1 MSGITYVNQVG
12 AIGGMN
18 QAAPGTLIPDTFVR
32 FAQDVLFDRAGFIR
46 RRGPFKAFTMYT
58 SANTTDTTAFVESGA
73 DYEYVL
79 GVFSTFDPV
88 GVPRVGMLI
97 NSVTGSTVKT
107 IFRVFDKQL
116 KFLGEEL
123 LFATAASSVGVS
135 TAADSIENLSIV
147 NGKQA
152 LGGGMWITFAANP
165 SEPDKHYQFF
175 WRGGYGIGA
184 PAKGPITTTG
194 TFSSFYT
201 TGFAS
206 PHGTLD
212 STITSIT
219 TTNLSSGMFV
229 YANNT
234 FIGTIKSTTSTSVIL
249 DKFPF
254 VWDSVVETNETDAG
268 ATHLGN
274 ITKTGVT
281 LTFTSLRPYE
291 QVHGRGTITIDSVTN
306 NVVNSGTVGTSG
318 EGHWSSA
325 KVADW
330 YLYRASD
337 NAFLGKIKTVGAS
350 NTTVTLYATGSVGTG
365 IMLTGEDYIMKPI
378 TPTVPSTVLVGSS
391 GAAFSSIV
399 SKRSADS
406 FAGLYTA
413 VYAGYQWYGN
423 VANADKDVNRVVF
436 SAYHDKEAV
445 DLSANAADSIVFP
458 GKSQFRGMA
467 AAATGLL
474 VFLEDRTYI
483 LRGNDRTN
491 FSVEQLYPEGC
502 LCASS
507 IVEYGGGVFWAGK
520 SGILYYDGA
529 SVRNM
534 TKDNLGLYY
543 TDALDTFNPEL
554 DRVIAFM
561 HKNNL
566 VVTFTSF
573 KSPFQA
579 IRYEPLY
586 AADWAIQV
594 LNGRTWEELDPTFTY
609 DDLNTQNNTPL
620 YWDQK
625 ILNDVAASGGT
636 GLGMSWGTGGV
647 ISAKELTSNVA
658 KLTIS
663 SGHGFKVGDS
673 VTITN
678 VDSTFNGTYVLTA
691 VTDTSI
697 SYSKTAS
704 NVVVTSVNPYGIV
717 TQAIYTITNKAL
729 TSNVATLTTSAAHG
743 FAVGNLMHIY
753 GVDST
758 FNGNYTITAVT
769 TNTFSYALTS
779 ANVTSAAA
787 TGSVYKSTGFVW
799 GNTSNIYKYAPLRK
813 QTSMTFSIYLPT
825 NALTTLSN
833 MDFRGVT
840 NVETTNGL
848 KTLLGVNS
856 VESAGMRARLVDI
869 HPVYDINTNGEDAY
883 LVEKINI
890 PTSGLVLGP
899 DFYLQTK
906 HYTLGNPI
914 LRKWFQRVMLSMLLY
929 DGCLRLDLVDADD
942 NDAIDVTKKK
952 HQYWELFTEEG
963 YSWAYLT
970 DVLFPKITSPDKATW
985 TNVEATTDFWDDLFM
1000 TDFNRYK
1007 MKTAW
1012 RNPSV
1017 GFRLYQLNN
1026 YKKPY
1031 NGVVTTPNR
1040 IEMQSFTVGFKALRE
1055 GRQ

>member
-88 GVPRVGMLI
+88 GVPRVGMMV
-97 NSVTGSTVKT
+97 NSVIGSTVKT

-123 LFATAASSVGVS
+123 LFSNSTISLSVTNKALASNVATLTVGSHNVSVNDVITISGTDTSYTVTNKALTSNVATLTIGTHGIIAGDSVTIAGVDSVFNGTYIITTVGATTISYAKVNANVTSVTATGTVACARYNVFNGIYKVAAVTGTTVSYALVSANVASISAGGIVVDNVSV
-135 TAADSIENLSIV
+135 DSIENLSIMS
-147 NGKQA
+147 GRQA

-175 WRGGYGIGA
+175 WRGGYNGAA
-184 PAKGPITTTG
+184 PAAGPITKTG
-194 TFSSFYT
+194 CV
-201 TGFAS
+201 FALNTS
-206 PHGTLD
+206 VPGGGHGTLNNQ
-212 STITSIT
+212 ITLT
-219 TTNLSSGMFV
+219 TTGLSAGMFV
-229 YANNT
+229 YANYDNGT
-234 FIGTIKSTTSTSVIL
+234 GLKDYYVGTIKTVDVSTITL
-249 DKFPF
+249 DKYPF
-254 VWDSVVETNETDAG
+254 MWNSNFNSNSTNT
-268 ATHLGN
+268 ATGHLGDATYTASYTN
-274 ITKTGVT
+274 AT
-281 LTFTSLRPYE
+281 LKFTSLRPYE
-291 QVHGRGTITIDSVTN
+291 DMHGRGVITLDSATTTVLK
-306 NVVNSGTVGTSG
+306 SGTLGTSG

-325 KVADW
+325 EVTGW
-330 YLYRASD
+330 YVYRASD
-337 NAFLGKIKTVGAS
+337 NAFLAKIS
-350 NTTVTLYATGSVGTG
+350 SVSANDTAALVEHAG
-365 IMLTGEDYIMKPI
+365 ILLTGENYIMKPI
-378 TPTVPSTVLVGSS
+378 TSTVLTGSS
-391 GAAFSSIV
+391 SAAFSSIV

-586 AADWAIQV
+586 AADWAIRV
-594 LNGRTWEELDPTFTY
+594 LNGRTWQELDSTFTY
-609 DDLNTQNNTPL
+609 ADLNTQNNTPL
-620 YWDQK
+620 YWDQR

-636 GLGMSWGTGGV
+636 GLGFKWDDGGT
-647 ISAKELTSNVA
+647 SLWQT
-658 KLTIS
+658 
-663 SGHGFKVGDS
+663 
-673 VTITN
+673 
-678 VDSTFNGTYVLTA
+678 
-691 VTDTSI
+691 
-697 SYSKTAS
+697 
-704 NVVVTSVNPYGIV
+704 
-717 TQAIYTITNKAL
+717 
-729 TSNVATLTTSAAHG
+729 
-743 FAVGNLMHIY
+743 
-753 GVDST
+753 
-758 FNGNYTITAVT
+758 
-769 TNTFSYALTS
+769 
-779 ANVTSAAA
+779 
-787 TGSVYKSTGFVW
+787 
-799 GNTSNIYKYAPLRK
+799 TSNIYKYAPLRK

-825 NALTTLSN
+825 NALTTFSN

-963 YSWAYLT
+963 YSWVYLT

>member
-58 SANTTDTTAFVESGA
+58 AANTTDTTAFVESGA

-79 GVFSTFDPV
+79 GVFSTFDPN
-88 GVPRVGMLI
+88 GVPRIGMMI
-97 NSVTGSTVKT
+97 NSYTLSTNSTKT

-123 LFATAASSVGVS
+123 IFPDSSVATTQRDFV
-135 TAADSIENLSIV
+135 ENLSIV

-152 LGGGMWITFAANP
+152 LGGGVWITFAGTP
-165 SEPDKHYQFF
+165 SDPTQHYQFF
-175 WRGGYGIGA
+175 WRGGYNGAA
-184 PAKGPITTTG
+184 PASGPITTTG
-194 TFSSFYT
+194 TFSFYT
-201 TGFAS
+201 NGFGSA
-206 PHGTLD
+206 PNQHGTLN
-212 STITSIT
+212 STITSIS
-219 TTNLSSGMFV
+219 TTNLSTGMFV
-229 YANNT
+229 YAT
-234 FIGTIKSTTSTSVIL
+234 FGATPADYYVGTIKTVNAGSNSITL

-254 VWDSVVETNETDAG
+254 IWDSAVLTNETNAASG
-268 ATHLGN
+268 HLGN
-274 ITKTGVT
+274 ISKTSVS
-281 LTFTSLRPYE
+281 LKFTSVRPYE
-291 QVHGRGTITIDSVTN
+291 LMHGRGVINIDSATN
-306 NVVNSGTVGTSG
+306 NVVTSGTAGTSG
-318 EGHWSSA
+318 EGHWA
-325 KVADW
+325 AAGVTGW

-337 NAFLGKIKTVGAS
+337 NAFLGKVAS
-350 NTTVTLYATGSVGTG
+350 VSTSSAAGNTSLTLEAGGSVGTG
-365 IMLTGEDYIMKPI
+365 VALTGEEYIMKPI
-378 TPTVPSTVLVGSS
+378 VPTVLNSATATGVGT
-391 GAAFSSIV
+391 GFSSTIAN
-399 SKRSADS
+399 RTANN

-436 SAYHDKEAV
+436 SASHDKEAV

-586 AADWAIQV
+586 AADWAIRV
-594 LNGRTWEELDPTFTY
+594 LNGRTWQELDSTFTY
-609 DDLNTQNNTPL
+609 ADLNTQNNTPL
-620 YWDQK
+620 YWDQR

-636 GLGMSWGTGGV
+636 GLGFKWDDGGT
-647 ISAKELTSNVA
+647 SLWQT
-658 KLTIS
+658 
-663 SGHGFKVGDS
+663 
-673 VTITN
+673 
-678 VDSTFNGTYVLTA
+678 
-691 VTDTSI
+691 
-697 SYSKTAS
+697 
-704 NVVVTSVNPYGIV
+704 
-717 TQAIYTITNKAL
+717 
-729 TSNVATLTTSAAHG
+729 
-743 FAVGNLMHIY
+743 
-753 GVDST
+753 
-758 FNGNYTITAVT
+758 
-769 TNTFSYALTS
+769 
-779 ANVTSAAA
+779 
-787 TGSVYKSTGFVW
+787 
-799 GNTSNIYKYAPLRK
+799 TSNIYKYAPLRK

-825 NALTTLSN
+825 NALTTFSN

-883 LVEKINI
+883 LVEKLNI

-963 YSWAYLT
+963 YSWVYLT

>member
-58 SANTTDTTAFVESGA
+58 AANTTDTTAFVESGA

-79 GVFSTFDPV
+79 GVFSTFDPN
-88 GVPRVGMLI
+88 GVPRIGMMI
-97 NSVTGSTVKT
+97 NSYTLSTNSTKT

-123 LFATAASSVGVS
+123 IFPDSSVATTQRDFV
-135 TAADSIENLSIV
+135 ENLSIV

-152 LGGGMWITFAANP
+152 LGGGVWITFAGTP
-165 SEPDKHYQFF
+165 SDPTQHYQFF
-175 WRGGYGIGA
+175 WRGGYNGAA
-184 PAKGPITTTG
+184 PASGPITTTG
-194 TFSSFYT
+194 TFSFYT
-201 TGFAS
+201 NGFGSA
-206 PHGTLD
+206 PNQHGTLN
-212 STITSIT
+212 STITSIS
-219 TTNLSSGMFV
+219 TTNLSTGMFV
-229 YANNT
+229 YAT
-234 FIGTIKSTTSTSVIL
+234 FGATPADYYVGTIKTVNAGSNSITL

-254 VWDSVVETNETDAG
+254 IWDSAVLTNETTASSG
-268 ATHLGN
+268 HLGS
-274 ITKTGVT
+274 ISKTSVS
-281 LTFTSLRPYE
+281 LKFTSVRPYE
-291 QVHGRGTITIDSVTN
+291 LMHGRGVINIDSATN
-306 NVVNSGTVGTSG
+306 NVVTSGTAGTSG
-318 EGHWSSA
+318 EGHWA
-325 KVADW
+325 AAGVTGW

-337 NAFLGKIKTVGAS
+337 NAFLGKVAS
-350 NTTVTLYATGSVGTG
+350 VSTSSAAGNTSLTLEAGGSVGTG
-365 IMLTGEDYIMKPI
+365 VALTGEEYIMKPI
-378 TPTVPSTVLVGSS
+378 VPTVLNSATATGVGT
-391 GAAFSSIV
+391 GFSSTIAN
-399 SKRSADS
+399 RTANN

-436 SAYHDKEAV
+436 SASHDKEAV

-554 DRVIAFM
+554 DRVIAFI

-566 VVTFTSF
+566 VVTFTNF

-620 YWDQK
+620 YWDQR

-636 GLGMSWGTGGV
+636 GLGFVWPTQ
-647 ISAKELTSNVA
+647 
-658 KLTIS
+658 
-663 SGHGFKVGDS
+663 
-673 VTITN
+673 
-678 VDSTFNGTYVLTA
+678 YA
-691 VTDTSI
+691 V
-697 SYSKTAS
+697 
-704 NVVVTSVNPYGIV
+704 
-717 TQAIYTITNKAL
+717 TNKAL
-729 TSNVATLTTSAAHG
+729 TSNVATLTIPSTHTLKVNDSLN
-743 FAVGNLMHIY
+743 VI
-753 GVDST
+753 GVDAT
-758 FNGNYTITAVT
+758 FNGVYTITAVT
-769 TNTFSYALTS
+769 GTTVSYAKTAS
-779 ANVTSAAA
+779 NVTSVAA
-787 TGSVYKSTGFVW
+787 TGSVNLNGVNWET
-799 GNTSNIYKYAPLRK
+799 TSNIYKYAPLRK

-825 NALTTLSN
+825 NALTTFSN

-883 LVEKINI
+883 LVEKLNI

-1031 NGVVTTPNR
+1031 NGVTTTPNR
-1040 IEMQSFTVGFKALRE
+1040 IEIQSFTVGFKALRE

>member
-46 RRGPFKAFTMYT
+46 RRGPFKAFKMYKTDGTADT
-58 SANTTDTTAFVESGA
+58 SAFVESGA

-79 GVFSTFDPV
+79 GVFSTFDPN
-88 GVPRVGMLI
+88 GVPRVGMLV
-97 NSVTGSTVKT
+97 NSVTGTTIKT

-116 KFLGEEL
+116 QFLGEEL
-123 LFATAASSVGVS
+123 LFANSVKSYKVTNKALTTNVATLTIGTHSLLVGDSITVTNVDAVFNGTYTITAVTSTTISYSKINANVTSVASSTGVVDATIGS
-135 TAADSIENLSIV
+135 ITSSDSIENLSIV
-147 NGKQA
+147 SGKQA
-152 LGGGMWITFAANP
+152 LGGGMWITLAATP
-165 SEPDKHYQFF
+165 SDSTTHYEFF
-175 WRGGYGIGA
+175 WRGGYNGTTVLS
-184 PAKGPITTTG
+184 GPITRTGSFTPIVTTGYDTGHGTLSSTITIQTSGLSVGMFVYHSTGYYIGTIKIINNDGTIILENYPFIWDKNITSNETTTG
-194 TFSSFYT
+194 T
-201 TGFAS
+201 G
-206 PHGTLD
+206 HLGTLNI
-212 STITSIT
+212 SNI
-219 TTNLSSGMFV
+219 
-229 YANNT
+229 T
-234 FIGTIKSTTSTSVIL
+234 FI
-249 DKFPF
+249 
-254 VWDSVVETNETDAG
+254 
-268 ATHLGN
+268 
-274 ITKTGVT
+274 
-281 LTFTSLRPYE
+281 FTSLRPYE
-291 QVHGRGTITIDSVTN
+291 QMHGRGTITIDKTTN
-306 NVVNSGTVGTSG
+306 NIVNSGAAGTSG
-318 EGHWSSA
+318 EGHWSAANVIS
-325 KVADW
+325 W
-330 YLYRASD
+330 HLYRASD
-337 NAFLGKIKTVGAS
+337 RAFIGQVASLGDTVNNISG
-350 NTTVTLYATGSVGTG
+350 NIMLTLNVGGSVGSG
-365 IMLTGEDYIMKPI
+365 LALTGENYIMKPALNPTILI
-378 TPTVPSTVLVGSS
+378 TNTSINSSTG
-391 GAAFSSIV
+391 FSSIV
-399 SKRSADS
+399 ANRSANS

-423 VANADKDVNRVVF
+423 VANADKDVNRIVF

-467 AAATGLL
+467 AASTGLL

-507 IVEYGGGVFWAGK
+507 IIEYGGGVFWAGK

-543 TDALDTFNPEL
+543 TDALDTFSPEL
-554 DRVIAFM
+554 DRIISFI

-586 AADWAIQV
+586 AADWAIKV
-594 LNGRTWEELDPTFTY
+594 LKGRSWDELDPTFTY
-609 DDLNTQNNTPL
+609 ADLNTQNNTPL
-620 YWDQK
+620 YWDEQ
-625 ILNDVAASGGT
+625 ILNNPDSSGDT
-636 GLGMSWGTGGV
+636 GLSFKWNDDGSSTWQTV
-647 ISAKELTSNVA
+647 SNV
-658 KLTIS
+658 
-663 SGHGFKVGDS
+663 
-673 VTITN
+673 
-678 VDSTFNGTYVLTA
+678 
-691 VTDTSI
+691 
-697 SYSKTAS
+697 
-704 NVVVTSVNPYGIV
+704 
-717 TQAIYTITNKAL
+717 
-729 TSNVATLTTSAAHG
+729 
-743 FAVGNLMHIY
+743 
-753 GVDST
+753 
-758 FNGNYTITAVT
+758 
-769 TNTFSYALTS
+769 
-779 ANVTSAAA
+779 
-787 TGSVYKSTGFVW
+787 YKWS
-799 GNTSNIYKYAPLRK
+799 PLRK

-825 NALTTLSN
+825 NALTTFSN

-840 NVETTNGL
+840 NVETVNGL
-848 KTLLGVNS
+848 KTLVGVNS
-856 VESAGMRARLVDI
+856 VETAGLRARLIDI

-890 PTSGLVLGP
+890 TSDKLMIGP

-906 HYTLGNPI
+906 HYTLGDPI

-929 DGCLRLDLVDADD
+929 DGCLRLDIVDADD
-942 NDAIDVTKKK
+942 NDTIDVTKKK

-963 YSWAYLT
+963 YGWTYLT
-970 DVLFPKITSPDKATW
+970 DVLFPKLTSPDKATW
-985 TNVEATTDFWDDLFM
+985 ENLEGTLNAWDDLFM

-1012 RNPSV
+1012 RKPSL